1 MLISKSIHEEV
12 SVILLPKHPV
22 LVCYAAILYHT
33 GKKKI
38 LPQMYTVHFLL
49 PGIFIW
55 ESQQIP
61 CSENREMCYAWK
73 EKFYMNKASLG
84 NICQ

>member
-38 LPQMYTVHFLL
+38 LPKCIQLIFYCLEFL
-49 PGIFIW
+49 F
-55 ESQQIP
+55 
-61 CSENREMCYAWK
+61 
-73 EKFYMNKASLG
+73 EKANKYLAVKIEKCAMHGKRNST
-84 NICQ
+84 